1 MLFERELGKGYPFH
15 YRKGPSHRDGPL
27 VCTHYYT
34 FRTRKNRRYVVE
46 AEQYQHHVYVLKY
59 YPLALKASPNRFKL
73 LVNDGDAFRILT
85 TCTQIF
91 LDICARDPSASAG
104 FVGEALLGEGKANTK
119 RFRVY
124 LKMVTAFIG
133 PARFLHHPLPA
144 ISAYFLE
151 CRANPEPD
159 LKDQVEQM
167 FRELYI
173 VPEAMESDKPT
184 PLSGGDGG

>member
-1 MLFERELGKGYPFH
+1 MLFERELGEGYPFH
-15 YRKGPSHRDGPL
+15 YRKGPSLQGGPL

-34 FRTRKNRRYVVE
+34 FRTRKNRRYMVE
-46 AEQYQHHVYVLKY
+46 AEEYQHHVYVLKY

-91 LDICARDPSASAG
+91 LDICRRDPAASAG
-104 FVGEALLGEGKANTK
+104 FVGEALLGEERAITK

-124 LKMVTAFIG
+124 LKMVTAFVG
-133 PARFLHHPLPA
+133 PVRFIHHPLPA

-151 CRANPEPD
+151 SRDNPEPE
-159 LKDQVEQM
+159 LKDKVEQM

-173 VPEAMESDKPT
+173 VPEAMDAGKPSD
-184 PLSGGDGG
+184 LSSGNGG

>member
-1 MLFERELGKGYPFH
+1 MPSERELGEGYAFH
-15 YRKGPSHRDGPL
+15 YRKGPSQQDGPL

-34 FRTRKNRRYVVE
+34 FRTRKNRRYMVE

-59 YPLALKASPNRFKL
+59 YPLAVKASPNRFKL
-73 LVNDGDAFRILT
+73 LVNDSDAFRILT
-85 TCTQIF
+85 TCTRIF
-91 LDICARDPSASAG
+91 LDICRRALLASAG
-104 FVGEALLGEGKANTK
+104 FVGEALPGESWIATK

-124 LKMVTAFIG
+124 LNTVTAFVG
-133 PARFLHHPLPA
+133 PMRFLHHPLPA

-159 LKDQVEQM
+159 LKEKVEQM

-173 VPEAMESDKPT
+173 VPQALESPKPN
-184 PLSGGDGG
+184 

>member
-1 MLFERELGKGYPFH
+1 M
-15 YRKGPSHRDGPL
+15 
-27 VCTHYYT
+27 
-34 FRTRKNRRYVVE
+34 VE
-46 AEQYQHHVYVLKY
+46 AEQYQHHVYILKY

-91 LDICARDPSASAG
+91 LDICQRDSLASAG
-104 FVGEALLGEGKANTK
+104 FVGEALVGESQTTTK

-124 LKMVTAFIG
+124 LKMVTTFIG
-133 PARFLHHPLPA
+133 PMRFVHHPLPA

-151 CRANPEPD
+151 CRANPEPG
-159 LKDQVEQM
+159 LLATVEQM

-173 VPEAMESDKPT
+173 VPEAMENGKPT
-184 PLSGGDGG
+184 APEEPA

>member
-1 MLFERELGKGYPFH
+1 MPFERELGEGYSFH
-15 YRKGPSHRDGPL
+15 YRKGPSHKDGPL
-27 VCTHYYT
+27 VCTPYYT

-91 LDICARDPSASAG
+91 LDICRRDVLASAG
-104 FVGEALLGEGKANTK
+104 FVGEALVGEGSVSTK
-119 RFRVY
+119 QFRVY

-133 PARFLHHPLPA
+133 PMRFVHHPLLA

-151 CRANPEPD
+151 CRANPEPE
-159 LKDQVEQM
+159 LLATVEQM
-167 FRELYI
+167 FRDLYI
-173 VPEAMESDKPT
+173 VPDAIENGKPIA
-184 PLSGGDGG
+184 PDGPA

>member
-1 MLFERELGKGYPFH
+1 MLFERELGEGYPFH
-15 YRKGPSHRDGPL
+15 YRKGPSHKDGPL

-133 PARFLHHPLPA
+133 PMRFLHHPLPA

-184 PLSGGDGG
+184 PLSGGNYG

>member
-1 MLFERELGKGYPFH
+1 MLFERDLGEGYPFH
-15 YRKGPSHRDGPL
+15 YRKGPSHKDGPL

-34 FRTRKNRRYVVE
+34 FRTRKNKRYVVE

-59 YPLALKASPNRFKL
+59 YPLALKASSNRFRL

-91 LDICARDPSASAG
+91 LDICRRAPFASAG
-104 FVGEALLGEGKANTK
+104 FVGEALLGEGRATTK

-124 LKMVTAFIG
+124 LNMVTAFVG
-133 PARFLHHPLPA
+133 PTRFIHHPMPK

-151 CRANPEPD
+151 NKANPEPQ
-159 LKDQVEQM
+159 LLTQVEQM

-173 VPEAMESDKPT
+173 VPEALEQPKPDFLRGT
-184 PLSGGDGG
+184 AG

>member
-1 MLFERELGKGYPFH
+1 MLFERELGEGYPFY
-15 YRKGPSHRDGPL
+15 YRKGPSHKDGPL
-27 VCTHYYT
+27 VCTHHYT

-184 PLSGGDGG
+184 PLSGGNCG

>member
-1 MLFERELGKGYPFH
+1 MPFERELGEGYPFH
-15 YRKGPSHRDGPL
+15 YRKGPSHKDGPL

-91 LDICARDPSASAG
+91 LDICARDPLASAG
-104 FVGEALLGEGKANTK
+104 FVGEALLGEGNVNTK

-133 PARFLHHPLPA
+133 PMRFLHHPLPA

-151 CRANPEPD
+151 NRANPEPD

-173 VPEAMESDKPT
+173 VPEAMEADKSI
-184 PLSGGDGG
+184 PLSGGNGG

>member
-1 MLFERELGKGYPFH
+1 M
-15 YRKGPSHRDGPL
+15 
-27 VCTHYYT
+27 
-34 FRTRKNRRYVVE
+34 
-46 AEQYQHHVYVLKY
+46 
-59 YPLALKASPNRFKL
+59 
-73 LVNDGDAFRILT
+73 NDGDAFRILT

-91 LDICARDPSASAG
+91 LDICARDSSASAG

-133 PARFLHHPLPA
+133 PMRFLHHPLPA

-151 CRANPEPD
+151 CRANPENG
-159 LKDQVEQM
+159 LKDKVEQM